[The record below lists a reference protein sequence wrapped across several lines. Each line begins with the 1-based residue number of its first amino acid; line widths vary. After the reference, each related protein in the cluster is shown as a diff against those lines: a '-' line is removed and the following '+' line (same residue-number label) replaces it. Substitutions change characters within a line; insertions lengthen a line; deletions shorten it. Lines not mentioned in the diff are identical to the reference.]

1 MITIRNLRKIYRS
14 KEKTVE
20 ALKGVDLTVN
30 QGDFIAVC
38 GRSGAGKS
46 TLLHV
51 IGCLDGDFE
60 GEYTFLGE
68 NIKTL
73 SESKKAKLRNRA
85 IGFVLQEYGLIND
98 ESVLENVMLP
108 LRFGRRSS
116 EREKKERARAAL
128 EKVGIADLAKSRAD
142 EISGGQRQRA
152 AIARALVTEPNL
164 LLADEP
170 TGALDTKTAAELM
183 ALFRTLNEE
192 GMTIIVVTHD
202 DAVAA
207 ACSRTL
213 RPGSGTLGLIRAL
226 LYYFEILSLK
236 KSFQNNRIGF
246 QLHRL
251 LLPFCRYEKRP
262 NNSFGLL
269 VLKTNRG
276 NKKRKIPKKSLGKIS
291 EVDLG

>member
-68 NIKTL
+68 HIKTL

-108 LRFGRRSS
+108 LRFGRRSLS
-116 EREKKERARAAL
+116 GKRKNARAPRWKKWGSPILQRAVRMKFREDSGSAPQSPARWSPSRTFCWRTSPRARWT
-128 EKVGIADLAKSRAD
+128 
-142 EISGGQRQRA
+142 QRPR
-152 AIARALVTEPNL
+152 R
-164 LLADEP
+164 
-170 TGALDTKTAAELM
+170 
-183 ALFRTLNEE
+183 
-192 GMTIIVVTHD
+192 
-202 DAVAA
+202 
-207 ACSRTL
+207 S
-213 RPGSGTLGLIRAL
+213 
-226 LYYFEILSLK
+226 
-236 KSFQNNRIGF
+236 
-246 QLHRL
+246 
-251 LLPFCRYEKRP
+251 
-262 NNSFGLL
+262 
-269 VLKTNRG
+269 
-276 NKKRKIPKKSLGKIS
+276 
-291 EVDLG
+291 

>member
-1 MITIRNLRKIYRS
+1 MIIIRNLRKIYRS

-46 TLLHV
+46 TLLHI

-108 LRFGRRSS
+108 LRFGRHSS

-128 EKVGIADLAKSRAD
+128 EKVGSPISRRAVRMKFRED
-142 EISGGQRQRA
+142 SGSAPQSP
-152 AIARALVTEPNL
+152 ARWSP
-164 LLADEP
+164 
-170 TGALDTKTAAELM
+170 
-183 ALFRTLNEE
+183 
-192 GMTIIVVTHD
+192 
-202 DAVAA
+202 
-207 ACSRTL
+207 SRTFCWRTSPRARWTQ
-213 RPGSGTLGLIRAL
+213 RPRRS
-226 LYYFEILSLK
+226 
-236 KSFQNNRIGF
+236 
-246 QLHRL
+246 
-251 LLPFCRYEKRP
+251 
-262 NNSFGLL
+262 
-269 VLKTNRG
+269 
-276 NKKRKIPKKSLGKIS
+276 
-291 EVDLG
+291 

>member
-1 MITIRNLRKIYRS
+1 MITIRNLRKIYLS

-46 TLLHV
+46 TLLHI

-116 EREKKERARAAL
+116 EREKKERARSAL

-170 TGALDTKTAAELM
+170 TGALDAKTAAELM

-207 ACSRTL
+207 ECSRTFRL
-213 RPGSGTLGLIRAL
+213 EAGLW
-226 LYYFEILSLK
+226 
-236 KSFQNNRIGF
+236 
-246 QLHRL
+246 
-251 LLPFCRYEKRP
+251 
-262 NNSFGLL
+262 
-269 VLKTNRG
+269 V
-276 NKKRKIPKKSLGKIS
+276 
-291 EVDLG
+291 